1 MTKKNAHNKGYTLA
15 ELMVTLAV
23 MGIVLALVATFSAAA
38 SGATRDRTDD
48 AAAIVEI
55 EHVNELITD
64 WFYTF
69 DDTEYKFLKV
79 ETSPVEYKYDFIK
92 GTTVSV
98 SPSEFTIQNKKFN
111 EMIEGGIVPTNYQLV
126 YNVDRDSLQKVITAV
141 YSSKGDNN
149 KSITLKYI
157 RSIEFDYEENLGLL
171 KCTYSYNYNDEKDFK
186 DVKTYTFVLSRHT

>member
-48 AAAIVEI
+48 AAAIAEI
-55 EHVNELITD
+55 EHVNELITE

-69 DDTEYKFLKV
+69 DDTDYKFLDVKV
-79 ETSPVEYKYDFIK
+79 EDEEYKYDYVN
-92 GTTVSV
+92 GTAVSV
-98 SPSEFTIQNKKFN
+98 RPSEFTIQNKKFN
-111 EMIEGGIVPTNYQLV
+111 EMIEGGVVPTNYQLIF
-126 YNVDRDSLQKVITAV
+126 NVDRDSLKKVITAV
-141 YSSKGDNN
+141 YGSKGDN

-157 RSIEFDYEENLGLL
+157 RSIEFDYEKDLGLL